1 MSNSFIGLDWG
12 TTSFR
17 AYLVRGDGSVAD
29 EVSAPGGILAVKD
42 GAFEAALEQQ
52 IGAWDKSLPVI
63 ASGMITSRQGW
74 VEIPYVEC
82 PAGPAEIAKAIVR
95 KDLASGRVIH
105 FMTGLHLA
113 SPSLGHDVMRSEEM
127 QVFGNLE
134 SGAND
139 LGIRH
144 FVTPGT
150 HSKWIDVVDGRIT
163 GFATYVTG
171 EVFAVLRQHSILG
184 RLMTSDADDEAAF
197 QRGVAK
203 AFEDPAGL
211 LHNLFSVRS
220 LGLFNEMSCDVL
232 ASYLSGLVIGSEI
245 AHASASRDRDA
256 DYVILASAGIA
267 QRYQRAMAA
276 AGLKARLGDP
286 LAIVRGETL
295 VAKLAGII

>member
-1 MSNSFIGLDWG
+1 MTHSFIGLDWG

-29 EVSAPGGILAVKD
+29 EMSAAGGILAVKD

-52 IGAWDKSLPVI
+52 IGAWDKALPVI

-74 VEIPYVEC
+74 IEIPYVDC
-82 PAGPAEIAKAIVR
+82 PAGPAEIARAIVR
-95 KDLASGRVIH
+95 RELASGRVIH

-113 SPSLGHDVMRSEEM
+113 SPTLGHDVMRSEEM
-127 QVFGNLE
+127 QVFGNLD
-134 SGAND
+134 SGAT
-139 LGIRH
+139 H

-150 HSKWIDVVDGRIT
+150 HSKWIDVVDGRIVN
-163 GFATYVTG
+163 FATYVTG
-171 EVFAVLRQHSILG
+171 ETFAVLRQHSILG
-184 RLMTSDADDEAAF
+184 RLMTSDADDEVAF

-220 LGLFNEMSCDVL
+220 LGLFNAMPGDEL

-245 AHASASRDRDA
+245 AHASASRDREA

-267 QRYQRAMAA
+267 LRYQRAMLA
-276 AGLKARLGDP
+276 AGLKVRLGDP
-286 LAIVRGETL
+286 LAIVRGEAM